1 MISPSKSEPIRFEPE
16 LVAELASEVD
26 EFVTA
31 VRTMR
36 AAQKQYFAERDRLV
50 LREAKRLE
58 KLVDRYV
65 RTWDEVWTDSAS
77 P

>member
-16 LVAELASEVD
+16 LVAELAGEVD

-31 VRTMR
+31 VRNMR
-36 AAQKQYFAERDRLV
+36 AAQKRYFAERDRLV